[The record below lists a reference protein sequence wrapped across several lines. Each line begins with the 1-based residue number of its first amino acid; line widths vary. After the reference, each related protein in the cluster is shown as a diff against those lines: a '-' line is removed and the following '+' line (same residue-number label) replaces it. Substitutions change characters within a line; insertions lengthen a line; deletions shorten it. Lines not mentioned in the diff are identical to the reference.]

1 MLQAQ
6 QSPAACAG
14 NLAPLLKAACARLAA
29 QPQRY
34 ASSNR
39 REREGNE
46 RVAHGVAQLDVD
58 RINVE
63 PLLTGLGAGRYRVT
77 VQAVEPQNAAPG
89 ETFELLIDGNA
100 AEWRPLW
107 PVTRGLFRM
116 ALYPASRG
124 APRFNEEAW
133 VLVDDL
139 RFTETTAA
147 FAAITA
153 AVAALGDAAS
163 PEERMLLTRAA
174 LDELAATTR

>member
-1 MLQAQ
+1 M
-6 QSPAACAG
+6 
-14 NLAPLLKAACARLAA
+14 PLLRTACARLAA

-34 ASSNR
+34 VSSSR
-39 REREGNE
+39 RMREGNE
-46 RVAHGVAQLDVD
+46 RVVHGVALLEID
-58 RINVE
+58 RINME
-63 PLLTGLGAGRYRVT
+63 PLLTGLGAGAYRVT
-77 VQAVEPQNAAPG
+77 VQAVQPPNAAPG

-133 VLVDDL
+133 VFVDDL
-139 RFTETTAA
+139 RFAETTAA
-147 FAAITA
+147 FAAVTA
-153 AVAALGDAAS
+153 AMTALGDAAG
-163 PEERMLLTRAA
+163 PEDRMLLTRAA